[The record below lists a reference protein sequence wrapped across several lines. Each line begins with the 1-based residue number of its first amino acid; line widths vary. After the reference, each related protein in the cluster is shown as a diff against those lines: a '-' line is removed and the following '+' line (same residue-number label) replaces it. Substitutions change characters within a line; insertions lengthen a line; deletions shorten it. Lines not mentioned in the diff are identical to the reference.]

1 MVTTNKEFHKAI
13 RNMDVLQISK
23 LACIHYK
30 AFYTE
35 FTFYGKLTRHEI
47 AGFICDVD
55 NQEDFS
61 DVFKMEKLLEEESDY
76 VYEDYK
82 GHHCTTIF
90 ID

>member
-13 RNMDVLQISK
+13 RNMDVFQIS
-23 LACIHYK
+23 CIHYK

-35 FTFYGKLTRHEI
+35 FTFYGKLTRYEI

-55 NQEDFS
+55 NQNNIS
-61 DVFKMEKLLEEESDY
+61 DVLRMEKLLEEESDY

-82 GHHCTTIF
+82 GHPCTTIF